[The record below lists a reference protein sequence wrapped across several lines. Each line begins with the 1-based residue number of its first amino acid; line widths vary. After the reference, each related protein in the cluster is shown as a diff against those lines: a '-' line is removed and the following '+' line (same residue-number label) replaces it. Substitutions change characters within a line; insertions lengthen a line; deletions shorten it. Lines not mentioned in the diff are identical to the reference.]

1 MILVF
6 GKTGQVGT
14 ELQRLDGV
22 VTLGRN
28 QADLSNPMTCANAIF
43 EHAPLAVINAAAYTF
58 VDKAEEEMG
67 LAFAINGDA
76 PTAMAQAC
84 SYLKIPFVHISTDY
98 VFDGTGDTSWHTTD
112 ETAPENAY
120 GRSKLAGEIGIR
132 ASGAAYAI
140 VRTSWVVSTSGT
152 NFVKTM
158 LRLSETRKVLNIVAD
173 QIGGPTPARDI
184 AVACLKIANQLRED
198 PSKSG
203 SYHYSG
209 YPDVSWAEFAT
220 EIFNQ
225 AKRAVVVTP
234 ISSVD
239 HPTRAIRP
247 MNSRIDCG
255 TTEQMFDVI
264 RPDWREGLRTILK
277 ELEVI

>member
-14 ELQRLDGV
+14 ELQLLDGV

-28 QADLSNPMTCANAIF
+28 QADLSNPMTCADAIF
-43 EHAPLAVINAAAYTF
+43 EHAPLAVINAAAYNF

-112 ETAPENAY
+112 KTAPENAY

-132 ASGAAYAI
+132 ASGGTYAI
-140 VRTSWVVSTSGT
+140 LRTSWVFSTSGT

-158 LRLSETRKVLNIVAD
+158 LRLSETRKALNIVAD

-234 ISSVD
+234 ISTVD
-239 HPTRAIRP
+239 YPTRATRP

-264 RPDWREGLRTILK
+264 RPDWREGLKTILK